1 MNITMNIKMSRF
13 VLGAYGVALA
23 ALVTQAHAQITFD
36 SPAFI
41 TTSQLQGIYS
51 GNASPIGLTYAGNKF
66 VGTGGYSGSNL
77 LYQTDLSGLNI
88 STFGAVPG
96 ASGEVVLAASPNSS
110 GYGSNAIFAGSGA
123 NGQIYQFANT
133 GGAASLFATVG
144 SGQVRGISF
153 DPTGLYGNNMIVT
166 TTTGAVYEVGTT
178 GIVSPLANLGTDTEG
193 IGFAT
198 QKFGTYAAGTL
209 FTTSENST
217 WINAISPTGTVTPV
231 FQISAAESI
240 SFVPA
245 NISSE
250 TNPVEGF
257 YGVNY
262 PYNVLFAPASQF
274 DQYAGDV
281 IVTSESPG
289 ANNNIW
295 AISLDSVNSATITG
309 IGSMYQ
315 PEDSIFVTQQTVD
328 THGTGVPDG
337 GSTAAMLL
345 AAMVSLGALASRR
358 KSEISTRAIASSV

>member
-13 VLGAYGVALA
+13 ILGVYGVALA
-23 ALVTQAHAQITFD
+23 SLVTQAHAQITFN

-41 TTSQLQGIYS
+41 TTSQLTSPSIYP

-66 VGTGGYSGSNL
+66 VGTGGYPSSNL

-88 STFGAVPG
+88 SPFGAVPS

-166 TTTGAVYEVGTT
+166 TTTGAVYEVGTA
-178 GIVSPLANLGTDTEG
+178 GQVFQLANLGADTEG

-209 FTTSENST
+209 FTTSENSQ

-231 FQISAAESI
+231 FQIPAAESI

-245 NISSE
+245 NIASE

-262 PYNVLFAPASQF
+262 PNNVLFAPAAQF

-281 IVTSESPG
+281 IVTSETSG
-289 ANNNIW
+289 GKNIS
-295 AISLDSVNSATITG
+295 AISLDSGNIATITG
-309 IGSMYQ
+309 IGSMNQ

-328 THGTGVPDG
+328 THGPGVPDG

-345 AAMVSLGALASRR
+345 AGMLTLGALAYRR
-358 KSEISTRAIASSV
+358 KSALSI